1 MDTPILKGKTD
12 VWMGFKIF
20 SIAFVLFL
28 KSFFIL
34 LVYQK
39 VKAKRN
45 FLKPNGSFTISE
57 P

>member
-1 MDTPILKGKTD
+1 MDRPILKGKTD